1 MHGERLHDM
10 RRLATLG
17 FLLGLVTLTAMA
29 ADFSGK
35 WVAQT
40 PGRDG
45 QIHESTFTFKVDG
58 ETVTGTVKGARGEAE
73 ISDGKISGDQIS
85 FSQTMEFNGNQMKIL
100 YKGTISGDQIN
111 FTRMRE
117 GGQGGGGQGRKG
129 MGSTQF
135 TAKRV
140 S

>member
-1 MHGERLHDM
+1 M

-17 FLLGLVTLTAMA
+17 FLLGLLTLTAMA

-35 WVAQT
+35 WVAQM

-45 QIHESTFTFKVDG
+45 QTHESTFTFKADG
-58 ETVTGTVKGARGEAE
+58 ETLTGTISGARGETE
-73 ISDGKISGDQIS
+73 ISDGKINGDQIS

-117 GGQGGGGQGRKG
+117 GGQGGGGGQGRKG
-129 MGSTQF
+129 GGPMQF
-135 TAKRV
+135 TAKRA

>member
-1 MHGERLHDM
+1 M

-17 FLLGLVTLTAMA
+17 FLLGLLTLTALA

-35 WVAQT
+35 WVAQM

-45 QIHESTFTFKVDG
+45 QTHESTFTFKADG
-58 ETVTGTVKGARGEAE
+58 ETLTGTISGPRGDME

-85 FSQTMEFNGNQMKIL
+85 FSQTMEFNGNTMKIL
-100 YKGTISGDQIN
+100 YKGTISGDQIT
-111 FTRMRE
+111 FTRTRE
-117 GGQGGGGQGRKG
+117 GGGGQGGGQGRKG
-129 MGSTQF
+129 GGPMQF
-135 TAKRV
+135 TAKRA

>member
-1 MHGERLHDM
+1 
-10 RRLATLG
+10 
-17 FLLGLVTLTAMA
+17 MA

-35 WVAQT
+35 WVAQM

-45 QIHESTFTFKVDG
+45 QTHESTFTFKADG
-58 ETVTGTVKGARGEAE
+58 ETLTGTISGPRGDTE

-85 FSQTMEFNGNQMKIL
+85 FSQIMEFNGNTMKIL
-100 YKGTISGDQIN
+100 YKGTISGDQIT

-117 GGQGGGGQGRKG
+117 GGQGGGGGQGRKG
-129 MGSTQF
+129 GGPMQF
-135 TAKRV
+135 TAKRA